1 MTAIRHRFFV
11 YFNLNKLLH
20 TILGLSIKVIEVF
33 ILEIHNGCVRPYTTR
48 NVV

>member
-11 YFNLNKLLH
+11 YFNLNKLLD

-33 ILEIHNGCVRPYTTR
+33 ILEIMGAFVLTR
-48 NVV
+48 LER